1 MHAQIIL
8 ETLCAA
14 ERSCADLMLEADD
27 ILTRNKGSA
36 RNLVTQY
43 DMKIQSCL
51 TSYLSEAFPSAH
63 FYCEESETPE
73 SLDAEEVFMID
84 PIDGTMNFVHALRQ
98 SCISVAY
105 LKERVA
111 IVGAVY
117 NPYAD
122 ELFTAIRGEGTRLN
136 GTPIHATDYRLSES
150 LVAVGTAP
158 YNPELSDVTL
168 HLLRT
173 ALLNS
178 LDIRRMGSA
187 ALDLCSVAAGRCG
200 LFCEPLLSPWDYAAG
215 ALIAEEAGAVCR
227 TLNGSPLPYDGSKPS
242 VIAGGPHTVE
252 DFFLLYDKSEKGKE
266 P

>member
-1 MHAQIIL
+1 MDPQTIL
-8 ETLCAA
+8 ETIYAA
-14 ERSCADLMLEADD
+14 ERSCAELMLAAHD
-27 ILTRNKGSA
+27 ILIRDKGSV

-43 DMKIQSCL
+43 DLKIQTLL
-51 TSYLSEAFPSAH
+51 TAHLSRVFPPAH

-73 SLDAEEVFMID
+73 SLDAEEIFMID

-98 SCISVAY
+98 SCISIAY
-105 LKERVA
+105 LRDRTPV
-111 IVGAVY
+111 VGAVY

-122 ELFTAIRGEGTRLN
+122 ELFTAIRGEGARLN
-136 GTPIHATDYRLSES
+136 GSPIHVTDRGLAES

-168 HLLRT
+168 RMLRT

-227 TLNGSPLPYDGSKPS
+227 MLNGSPLPYDGSRPS
-242 VIAGGPHTVE
+242 VIAGGPNTVE
-252 DFFLLYDKSEKGKE
+252 DFFLLYNKS
-266 P
+266 